1 MSTTTQQPIEFT
13 RLKHDINGNPRYVC
27 SWIVFRTKTYNEAV
41 KLANT
46 IGGKKY
52 NNKTFA
58 GGIVFTSFNTAIEEK
73 LIHEIA
79 AKQLEETN

>member
-13 RLKHDINGNPRYVC
+13 QLKHDQNGNPRYVC
-27 SWIVFRTKTYNEAV
+27 SWLAFNTKTYADAV
-41 KLANT
+41 KLANK

-58 GGIVFTSFNTAIEEK
+58 GGIVFSSFNPKIEEK
-73 LIHEIA
+73 LIQEIA
-79 AKQLEETN
+79 AKQTN